1 MHFQFMVEDQSGAM
15 LVKSIMSK
23 GSFIKDGV
31 TYDCKYFKGLG
42 GFTPKNTTQETK
54 TGKLLNDL
62 ATYLRGFNKSLS
74 GLGEKAAIF
83 IVLDNDTKNTET
95 FKEEL
100 HNVAERN
107 NITVDHVF
115 CIAVEEMEAWLLGD
129 EKALKEAYP
138 LAKMNILQ
146 TYQQDSI
153 CGTWEKLA
161 DVIYKGGIKQMRKD
175 CSSYAEIGKIKCE
188 WAEKIG
194 QYMVL
199 ENNKSPSFKSFIQE
213 LNKRLTV

>member
-1 MHFQFMVEDQSGAM
+1 MH
-15 LVKSIMSK
+15 
-23 GSFIKDGV
+23 
-31 TYDCKYFKGLG
+31 
-42 GFTPKNTTQETK
+42 
-54 TGKLLNDL
+54 
-62 ATYLRGFNKSLS
+62 
-74 GLGEKAAIF
+74 
-83 IVLDNDTKNTET
+83 
-95 FKEEL
+95 
-100 HNVAERN
+100 
-107 NITVDHVF
+107 
-115 CIAVEEMEAWLLGD
+115 
-129 EKALKEAYP
+129 
-138 LAKMNILQ
+138 ILQ

-199 ENNKSPSFKSFIQE
+199 ENNKSPSFKYFIQE